1 MRVLVIDDD
10 ADFRTLALRW
20 FRSYGIEAEGAANG
34 AEGLALQRAWPADVV
49 VTDIF
54 MPEME
59 GIETI
64 HDLGREFPEVKLIA
78 MSGRD
83 SRMKF
88 DVLEVARQIGAV
100 RTFKKP
106 FKFEELI
113 AAVRELTG
121 PMRPHWRGPVARMAK
136 LQNGEE
142 NDRRH
147 SAQVI
152 VVNGRFRLSHK
163 GGEPPRD
170 EPEPVTTTNGTT
182 WTRQPKRVL
191 VVEDNLDSVHALA
204 LLLRDIGHIVDY
216 AIDGHVALDAAR
228 RFKPHFVLL
237 DLGLPGLDGFEV
249 ARQMKRDPELQA
261 TRVVALT
268 AFGQESY
275 RKRAAAAGIEVYL
288 VKPVATQTLQDLL
301 G

>member
-20 FRSYGIEAEGAANG
+20 FRSYGIEAEGAGNG
-34 AEGLALQRAWPADVV
+34 ADGLALQRARPADVV

-64 HDLGREFPEVKLIA
+64 RDLSREFPEVKVIA

-88 DVLEVARQIGAV
+88 DVFEVARQIGAV

-121 PMRPHWRGPVARMAK
+121 PMRTRP
-136 LQNGEE
+136 
-142 NDRRH
+142 
-147 SAQVI
+147 AQAI
-152 VVNGRFRLSHK
+152 VVNGRFRLSQEDGK
-163 GGEPPRD
+163 PAGA
-170 EPEPVTTTNGTT
+170 EPEPVTTTSGTT

-216 AIDGHVALDAAR
+216 AINGHAALDAAR
-228 RFKPHFVLL
+228 RFKPHFMLL

-268 AFGQESY
+268 AFSQESY
-275 RKRAAAAGIEVYL
+275 RKRAAEAGIEVYL
-288 VKPVATQTLQDLL
+288 VKPVATQTVEDLL

>member
-20 FRSYGIEAEGAANG
+20 FRSYGIEVEGAANG
-34 AEGLALQRAWPADVV
+34 ADGLALQRACPADVV

-64 HDLGREFPEVKLIA
+64 RDLGREFPEVKVIA
-78 MSGRD
+78 MSGRN

-88 DVLEVARQIGAV
+88 DVFEVARQIGAV

-121 PMRPHWRGPVARMAK
+121 PMRM
-136 LQNGEE
+136 
-142 NDRRH
+142 H
-147 SAQVI
+147 SAQVT
-152 VVNGRFRLSHK
+152 VVDGHFRLSHK
-163 GGEPPRD
+163 GGEPARD
-170 EPEPVTTTNGTT
+170 EPAPVTMTHGTT

-191 VVEDNLDSVHALA
+191 VVEDNLDSLHALA
-204 LLLRDIGHIVDY
+204 LLLRDIGHTVDY
-216 AIDGHVALDAAR
+216 AINGCAALDAAR
-228 RFKPHFVLL
+228 QFKPHFVLL

-249 ARQMKRDPELQA
+249 ARQMKLDPELQA
-261 TRVVALT
+261 ARVVALT

-275 RKRAAAAGIEVYL
+275 RKRAAEAGIEVYF
-288 VKPVATQTLQDLL
+288 VKPVATQALQDLL